1 MLPISKMKL
10 AWIGALALIL
20 TVVILPASAE
30 GSNVSVNI
38 TGGSEAGQ
46 SCVSAKSCYD
56 PDTITVSP
64 KTVIAWTN
72 IDNTAHTVTSGTPAE
87 NNTGTVFDS
96 DTIGPGA
103 TYSFIFISSGTY
115 DYFCSIHPWMTGE
128 VIVTSPLAANSS
140 SNNATTPEFGPL
152 VILVFVISVFVTIF
166 LTKNRLIFRF

>member
-1 MLPISKMKL
+1 MRLVWIST
-10 AWIGALALIL
+10 LALVL
-20 TVVILPASAE
+20 TVFILPASAE

-56 PDTITVSP
+56 PDIITVP
-64 KTVIAWTN
+64 PNTVIAWTN
-72 IDNTAHTVTSGTPAE
+72 IDNTAHTVTSGSPSE

-96 DTIGPGA
+96 DMIGPGG
-103 TYSFIFISSGTY
+103 TYSFIFISPGTY

-128 VIVTSPLAANSS
+128 VIVTSSLATNST
-140 SNNATTPEFGPL
+140 SNSATTPEFGPL

-166 LTKNRLIFRF
+166 LTKNRLVFRF

>member
-1 MLPISKMKL
+1 MRL
-10 AWIGALALIL
+10 AWIGTLALIL
-20 TVVILPASAE
+20 TMLILPASAE
-30 GSNVSVNI
+30 ESNASVNI

-46 SCVSAKSCYD
+46 SCVSAKSCYY

-64 KTVIAWTN
+64 NTVIAWTN
-72 IDNTAHTVTSGTPAE
+72 IDNTAHTVTSGSPSE
-87 NNTGTVFDS
+87 NSTGTVFDS
-96 DTIGPGA
+96 DMIGPGG

-128 VIVTSPLAANSS
+128 VIVTSPLATNSS
-140 SNNATTPEFGPL
+140 SNSATTPEFGPL

>member
-1 MLPISKMKL
+1 MRL
-10 AWIGALALIL
+10 AWVVALVL
-20 TVVILPASAE
+20 TLAVAVLPASAE
-30 GSNVSVNI
+30 EFNASVNI

-56 PDTITVSP
+56 PDAITVQP
-64 KTVIAWTN
+64 NTVITWIN
-72 IDNTAHTVTSGTPAE
+72 IDNTAHTVTSGSPSE

-96 DTIGPGA
+96 DMIGPGG

-128 VIVTSPLAANSS
+128 VIVASPLATNSLGNS
-140 SNNATTPEFGPL
+140 ATTPEFGPL
-152 VILVFVISVFVTIF
+152 VILVFVISIFVTIF